1 MTNLIWKGDSDNR
14 KVQNEHVP
22 ILNSKTD
29 IMEDIITIQPVDSTY
44 FPK

>member
-1 MTNLIWKGDSDNR
+1 MTNLIWKGDSDNE

-22 ILNSKTD
+22 IFNSRTA
-29 IMEDIITIQPVDSTY
+29 IMEDITTIKPADSIY